1 MFVRNIRIAIK
12 EDKIKM
18 KKTVMIGVGVVC
30 AAVICVAALFVGTN
44 NRVVSLEEQIN
55 SSSSEIEVMEKRRV
69 DLVYNLVDTLQ
80 SYNDYESG
88 TLKEIVEA
96 RQQASKGDIKGA
108 QTVINAVAEQYPELK
123 SSENYKQ
130 FMTELSLTENQI
142 SQYRNSYNKQ
152 VKEYNKTVRS
162 FPTNMILNIMG
173 YTPIEV
179 DYLEFE
185 APSDAPQDLF
195 E

>member
-1 MFVRNIRIAIK
+1 
-12 EDKIKM
+12 M
-18 KKTVMIGVGVVC
+18 KKTVAIGVGVVC
-30 AAVICVAALFVGTN
+30 AAVICVAALFVSTN

-162 FPTNMILNIMG
+162 FPTSMILNIMG
-173 YTPIEV
+173 YTPIES